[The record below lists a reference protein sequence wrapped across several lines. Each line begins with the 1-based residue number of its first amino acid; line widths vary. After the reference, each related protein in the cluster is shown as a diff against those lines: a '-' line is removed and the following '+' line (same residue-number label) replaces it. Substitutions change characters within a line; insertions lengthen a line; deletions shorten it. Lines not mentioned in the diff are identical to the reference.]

1 MPNLTKAA
9 LDSLQA
15 ASYQAGYNA
24 GLSAGRKLEASQ
36 LNTQRI
42 EAFVKLTNSVG
53 QTMDTQARLLQGL
66 AGALDNAGGIR

>member
-9 LDSLQA
+9 LDSLQQ